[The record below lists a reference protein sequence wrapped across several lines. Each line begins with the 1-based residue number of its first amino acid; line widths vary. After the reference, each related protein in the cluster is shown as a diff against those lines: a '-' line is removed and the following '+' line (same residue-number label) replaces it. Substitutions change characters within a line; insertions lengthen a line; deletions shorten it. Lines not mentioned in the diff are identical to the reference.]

1 MKTLRLSEKYKKEVI
16 PAMMEKFGYRN
27 PMAVPKIKKIIVNS
41 GFGRM
46 VIDKSS
52 KEREKIQ
59 NQISNSLG
67 LITGQKPALKRAKKS
82 IASFKL
88 RKGMAIGVQVTL
100 RGKRMQEF
108 LEKLVWLVLPRTRD
122 FRGISPEQFD
132 KEGNLTI
139 GFKEY
144 TPFPEIVIE
153 KEKGIFGLE
162 VTVVTTAKSK
172 KEGIEL
178 LRLMGF
184 PIKNPLAKASPDVH
198 RGVRTRKFTRA

>member
-1 MKTLRLSEKYKKEVI
+1 MKTVRLSEKYKKEVI
-16 PAMMEKFGYRN
+16 PVMREKFGYTN
-27 PMAVPKIKKIIVNS
+27 DMAVPKIEKIIVNL

-46 VIDKSS
+46 VIGKGS

-59 NQISNSLG
+59 NQILSSLG

-88 RKGMAIGVQVTL
+88 RKGMAIGAQVTL

-108 LEKLVWLVLPRTRD
+108 LEKLVWLVFPRTRD
-122 FRGISPEQFD
+122 FRGISSNQFD

-144 TPFPEIVIE
+144 TPFPEVVVE

-184 PIKNPLAKASPDVH
+184 PLKK
-198 RGVRTRKFTRA
+198 